1 MHDQKAIF
9 PGVNN
14 PDRLIRDISDT
25 ARWVAIYRARE
36 TERRDAV
43 FRDPFA
49 RRLAGERGEQIARSM
64 PFSEKN
70 AWSFVARTWLVDRL
84 ILEQLK
90 GGVDLVVN
98 LAAGLDARPYRL
110 PLAADLHW
118 VEVDLPPLLE
128 YKEHVLGRERPV
140 CRLER
145 VPLDLADRAGRR
157 ALFARLGAACRR
169 ALIVAEGL
177 VVYLTPEEVG
187 TLATDL
193 AEPHTLRHWI
203 VDLASPAL
211 LAMLQ
216 RSMGSSLQEAGTP
229 FKFAPAEGMGFYE
242 PYGWRGLEAHS
253 LFHTAARLRR
263 LSWPLRLVA
272 RWLAPEVFAANRPW
286 GGVCLLGRGPH
297 PLPPLPKGEGNEE

>member
-1 MHDQKAIF
+1 MNQ
-9 PGVNN
+9 PE
-14 PDRLIRDISDT
+14 RLIRDISDT

-36 TERRDAV
+36 TERPDAV

-70 AWSFVARTWLVDRL
+70 AWSFVARTWLVDRM
-84 ILEQLK
+84 ILEQLT

-118 VEVDLPPLLE
+118 VEVDLPALLE
-128 YKEHVLGRERPV
+128 YKEHVLARERPV

-145 VPLDLADRAGRR
+145 VPLDLADRAARR

-169 ALIVAEGL
+169 ALVISEGL

-187 TLATDL
+187 ALATDL
-193 AEPHTLRHWI
+193 AEPPTLQQWM

-216 RSMGSSLQEAGTP
+216 RSMGSSLEQAGVP
-229 FKFAPAEGMGFYE
+229 LKFAPAKGMGFYE

-263 LSWPLRLVA
+263 SPFLMRLVA
-272 RWLAPEVFAANRPW
+272 RWLAPEAFAPNRPW
-286 GGVCLLGRGPH
+286 GGVCLLERRQPSAVG
-297 PLPPLPKGEGNEE
+297 

>member
-1 MHDQKAIF
+1 MNK
-9 PGVNN
+9 

-36 TERRDAV
+36 TERPDAV
-43 FRDPFA
+43 FRDPYA
-49 RRLAGERGEQIARSM
+49 RGLAGERGEQIARSM

-84 ILEQLK
+84 ILDQLTS
-90 GGVDLVVN
+90 GVDLVVN

-118 VEVDLPPLLE
+118 VEVDLPALLE
-128 YKEHVLGRERPV
+128 YKEQVLARERPV

-145 VPLDLADRAGRR
+145 VPLDLADRAARR
-157 ALFARLGAACRR
+157 ALFTRLGATCRR
-169 ALIVAEGL
+169 ALVVSEGL

-187 TLATDL
+187 ALATDV
-193 AEPHTLRHWI
+193 AKPPTFQQWI

-216 RSMGSSLQEAGTP
+216 RTMGSSLDEAGVP
-229 FKFAPAEGMGFYE
+229 LKFAPPEGMAFYG

-263 LSWPLRLVA
+263 LSWPLRLAA
-272 RWLAPEVFAANRPW
+272 RWLAPEAFAANRPW
-286 GGVCLLGRGPH
+286 GGVCLLERR
-297 PLPPLPKGEGNEE
+297 